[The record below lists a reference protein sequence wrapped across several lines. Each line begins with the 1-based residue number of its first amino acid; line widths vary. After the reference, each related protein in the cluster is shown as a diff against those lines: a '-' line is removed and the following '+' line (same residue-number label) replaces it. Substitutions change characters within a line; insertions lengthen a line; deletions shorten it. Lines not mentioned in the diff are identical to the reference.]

1 MPKTVLV
8 IEDETDL
15 CLLLKAFFVRKKYE
29 VATAATLEEGLKQID
44 LKIPDI
50 LFLDNNL
57 PDGLGW
63 EHASAL
69 TEKYPDLF
77 LNLISAYHP
86 SLPNVKVTSRLK
98 IWEKPIS
105 LRDLDAYLDTLV

>member
-8 IEDETDL
+8 IEDESDL
-15 CLLLKAFFVRKKYE
+15 RLLLKAFFTRKKYE

-44 LKIPDI
+44 LRIPDI

-63 EHASAL
+63 DHAAVL
-69 TEKYPDLF
+69 TEKYPNLL

-86 SLPNVKVTSRLK
+86 SLPNVKITPRLK

-105 LRDLDAYLDTLV
+105 LKDLEIYLDSL